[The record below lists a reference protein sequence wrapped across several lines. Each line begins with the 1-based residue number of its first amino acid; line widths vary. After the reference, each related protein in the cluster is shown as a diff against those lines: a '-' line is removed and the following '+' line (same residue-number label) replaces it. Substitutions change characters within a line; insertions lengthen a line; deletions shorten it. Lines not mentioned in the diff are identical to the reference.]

1 MANCKPTST
10 PGYGPELSTKQ
21 LENTLLNGKETQR
34 YQAITRSLMYL
45 AQITRYDI
53 MYSTCQLARGMSR
66 PSKVHMGA
74 SKHLLRYLAGNT
86 DFTLVYKKGGFKL
99 TPFSDF
105 NWGNNTDNGES
116 T

>member
-10 PGYGPELSTKQ
+10 PGCGPELSIKQ
-21 LENTLLNGKETQR
+21 LENTLLNDKETQR

-86 DFTLVYKKGGFKL
+86 DFTLVYKKGMFKL

>member
-1 MANCKPTST
+1 
-10 PGYGPELSTKQ
+10 
-21 LENTLLNGKETQR
+21 
-34 YQAITRSLMYL
+34 
-45 AQITRYDI
+45 
-53 MYSTCQLARGMSR
+53 MSR

-86 DFTLVYKKGGFKL
+86 DFTLVYKKGMFKL

>member
-45 AQITRYDI
+45 AQIT
-53 MYSTCQLARGMSR
+53 M
-66 PSKVHMGA
+66 
-74 SKHLLRYLAGNT
+74 
-86 DFTLVYKKGGFKL
+86 
-99 TPFSDF
+99 
-105 NWGNNTDNGES
+105 
-116 T
+116 